1 MFRTHNTLKT
11 EIFLRKRV
19 VSSFIVSL
27 FLPHTHAH
35 TYKGLFQ
42 IISILYA
49 HVCGCEDSMKHET
62 MKQKESPTLHRQ
74 SSIASRE
81 VRRTD

>member
-1 MFRTHNTLKT
+1 M
-11 EIFLRKRV
+11 RKRV

-42 IISILYA
+42 IISTLYA

-62 MKQKESPTLHRQ
+62 KGKSHLASTIVNRFTGSP
-74 SSIASRE
+74 E
-81 VRRTD
+81 D